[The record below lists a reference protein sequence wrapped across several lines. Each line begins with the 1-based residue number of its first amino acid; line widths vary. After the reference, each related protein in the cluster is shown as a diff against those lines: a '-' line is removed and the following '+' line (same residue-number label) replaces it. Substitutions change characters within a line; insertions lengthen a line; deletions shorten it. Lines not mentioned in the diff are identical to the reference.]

1 MDFIREDDSENGVI
15 KALDGEI
22 QVGEL
27 TYTWSGS
34 KRIIIDHT
42 EVYQPY
48 EGRGIGTGLV
58 GAAMEFAR
66 ENDIRILPLCS
77 FARKVIE
84 NDMNARALLFVP
96 GTTPP

>member
-1 MDFIREDDSENGVI
+1 MDFIREDNGQNGVI
-15 KALDGEI
+15 KALDAET

-42 EVYQPY
+42 EIYPPY
-48 EGRGIGTGLV
+48 EGKGIGTKLV
-58 GAAMEFAR
+58 GAAVEFAR

-84 NDMNARALLFVP
+84 NDSSARELLFVP
-96 GTTPP
+96 GTTPS

>member
-1 MDFIREDDSENGVI
+1 MDFIREDDGQNGVI
-15 KALDGEI
+15 KALNEEI

-42 EVYQPY
+42 EVYQPH
-48 EGRGIGTGLV
+48 EGRGIGTKLV
-58 GAAMEFAR
+58 GAAVEFAR

-84 NDMNARALLFVP
+84 NDMSARDLLFVP
-96 GTTPP
+96 GVTPS